1 MPSRRRSHTFGV
13 RASWHPSEPLACQPG
28 RPVAAPQKWLQCK
41 EPNNCLNWN
50 QRKPI
55 VEGLLRHLPNQQ
67 QGKLAIGG
75 LQMDFIGTVKGW
87 VGSLTELG
95 LMLIALGIVAA
106 LLSGDKV
113 PFIGTVSG
121 NIVKFVSDMGSAGLV
136 GLISLG
142 FIVWLFS
149 NRKLS

>member
-1 MPSRRRSHTFGV
+1 M
-13 RASWHPSEPLACQPG
+13 PG
-28 RPVAAPQKWLQCK
+28 RLGFVIDVANRSAP
-41 EPNNCLNWN
+41 
-50 QRKPI
+50 RKAPT
-55 VEGLLRHLPNQQ
+55 
-67 QGKLAIGG
+67 GG
-75 LQMDFIGTVKGW
+75 GRN
-87 VGSLTELG
+87 
-95 LMLIALGIVAA
+95 AIVAA